1 MTDPSWHPYMARR
14 GAVLPRAPLS
24 ALFRRGAG
32 GLPPAEPLD
41 FAALVLPR
49 RPNACLGA
57 PAGFPQAHLV
67 TPALPADADTAWEA
81 LRTLGDRFP
90 RTTKLG
96 EWPEQRQAQW
106 VVRSALLNF
115 PDIVVGEITGGPAG
129 SGVFLFSRSLFGYS
143 DFGVNRRRVAAWV
156 AALEAALRER

>member
-1 MTDPSWHPYMARR
+1 MGRR
-14 GAVLPRAPLS
+14 GVLAGGAPFS
-24 ALFRRGAG
+24 ALFSRGAG

-41 FAALVLPR
+41 FAALVLPAS
-49 RPNACLGA
+49 PNACLGA

-67 TPALPADADTAWEA
+67 LPPLPADADTAWAA
-81 LRTLGDRFP
+81 LRGLGERFP

-106 VVRSALLNF
+106 VVRSAVLNF

-129 SGVFLFSRSLFGYS
+129 SGVFLFSRSLFGYA
-143 DFGVNRRRVAAWV
+143 DFGVNRRRVEAWT
-156 AALEAALRER
+156 AALIGALRQR